1 MKQWKMYKFDD
12 EAHARTY
19 QIYFE
24 EHGEKWFFDSCYYYN
39 EAAAMIELLSDS
51 EVRAAVTE
59 YLDSVPTMEDLF
71 GPHKKAFKIVSP
83 ILDRVCSNH
92 NFNWWA
98 GFKVNI
104 DTIKNALALE
114 RKAK

>member
-1 MKQWKMYKFDD
+1 MKRWKMYKFDD

-24 EHGEKWFFDSCYYYN
+24 DQGKKWFFDSSFYYS

-59 YLDSVPTMEDLF
+59 YMDNVPSSGLDFSAY
-71 GPHKKAFKIVSP
+71 KKAFPIVSP
-83 ILDRVCSNH
+83 VFNRVCSNR
-92 NFNWWA
+92 NFNWA
-98 GFKVNI
+98 SSKVNI